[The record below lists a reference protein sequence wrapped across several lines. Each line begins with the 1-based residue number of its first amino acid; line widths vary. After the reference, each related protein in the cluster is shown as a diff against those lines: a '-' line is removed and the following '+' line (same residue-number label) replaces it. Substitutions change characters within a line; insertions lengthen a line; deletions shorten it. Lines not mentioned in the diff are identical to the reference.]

1 MTNFSIFESNLR
13 GYFEGNVK
21 RSHIEE
27 LIKEGYDSVLLTV
40 GEKGSIVLRFGG
52 KYSSRFSFRDLAQ
65 FHRESEKLEDLE
77 GLVYALLT
85 ACDSAEK
92 ASNGFVPKSYSV
104 EVIAKEPEVFYHKL
118 QILKQ

>member
-1 MTNFSIFESNLR
+1 MTNFSLFESNLR
-13 GYFEGNVK
+13 GYFDGNVK
-21 RSHIEE
+21 RAHIEE
-27 LIKEGYDSVLLTV
+27 LIEEGYDTLILTIK
-40 GEKGSIVLRFGG
+40 ENGSFVVRLRG
-52 KYSSRFSFRDLAQ
+52 KYSGIFSFRDLTQ
-65 FHRESEKLEDLE
+65 FRRESEKLEDLE
-77 GLVYALLT
+77 GLVYQLVT

>member
-13 GYFEGNVK
+13 GYFDGNVK
-21 RSHIEE
+21 SSHIEV
-27 LIKEGYDSVLLTV
+27 LLNEGYDSVLLTIS
-40 GEKGSIVLRFGG
+40 EKGSIVLRFGG
-52 KYSSRFSFRDLAQ
+52 KYSSIFSFRGLAQ

-77 GLVYALLT
+77 GLVYALIT

-92 ASNGFVPKSYSV
+92 TSSCFVPKSYSV
-104 EVIAKEPEVFYHKL
+104 EVIAESPEVFYHKL

>member
-13 GYFEGNVK
+13 GYFDGNVK
-21 RSHIEE
+21 RSHIED
-27 LIKEGYDSVLLTV
+27 LIEEGYDSILLSIS
-40 GEKGSIVLRFGG
+40 ERGSIVLRFSG
-52 KYSSRFSFRDLAQ
+52 KYSSRFSFRGLAQ

-92 ASNGFVPKSYSV
+92 ASSCFVPKSYSV
-104 EVIAKEPEVFYHKL
+104 EVRAEDPEVFYHKL
-118 QILKQ
+118 RILKQ

>member
-1 MTNFSIFESNLR
+1 MTNFSIFESNLS
-13 GYFEGNVK
+13 GYFDGNVK
-21 RSHIEE
+21 RSHIEG
-27 LIKEGYDSVLLTV
+27 LIEEGYDSVLLTV
-40 GEKGSIVLRFGG
+40 SEKGSIVLRFGG
-52 KYSSRFSFRDLAQ
+52 KYSSIFSFKNLDQ

-92 ASNGFVPKSYSV
+92 ASICFVPKSYCV

-118 QILKQ
+118 QILEQ

>member
-1 MTNFSIFESNLR
+1 MTNFSIFESNLS
-13 GYFEGNVK
+13 GYFGGNVK
-21 RSHIEE
+21 RSHIED
-27 LIKEGYDSVLLTV
+27 LLNEGYDSVLLTIS
-40 GEKGSIVLRFGG
+40 EKGSIVLRFSG
-52 KYSSRFSFRDLAQ
+52 KYSSRFSFRSLAH

-92 ASNGFVPKSYSV
+92 ASSCFVPKSYSV
-104 EVIAKEPEVFYHKL
+104 EVVAEDAEVFYHKL

>member
-13 GYFEGNVK
+13 GYFDGNVK
-21 RSHIEE
+21 RTHIED
-27 LIKEGYDSVLLTV
+27 LLNEGYDSVVLTV
-40 GEKGSIVLRFGG
+40 RGNGSIVVRFSG
-52 KYSSRFSFRDLAQ
+52 KYSSIFSFRSLDQ

-92 ASNGFVPKSYSV
+92 ASTCFVPKSYNV
-104 EVIAKEPEVFYHKL
+104 EIKAESPEVFYHKL
-118 QILKQ
+118 QVLKQ